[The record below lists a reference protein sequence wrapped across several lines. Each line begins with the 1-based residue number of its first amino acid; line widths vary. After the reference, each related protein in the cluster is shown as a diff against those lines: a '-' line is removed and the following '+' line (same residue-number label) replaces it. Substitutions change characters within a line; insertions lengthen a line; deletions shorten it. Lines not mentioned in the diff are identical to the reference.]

1 MENFT
6 AIMQLLAGLGVLMM
20 GFKLMSDNMEKI
32 ANSGLRS
39 LFNKTSKNPVIGVAI
54 GAAATMIIQSSGAT
68 TVMIVGFVNS
78 GLMSLYQA
86 TAMIMGANIG
96 TTITAHIASLNEL
109 PVSDVAMALCL
120 VGIALNMFT
129 KKDKSKTVGL
139 LVAGL
144 GFIFVGLGMM
154 SGAIS
159 VFKEYPVVR
168 ETLQKINNP
177 FLLVFIGFITTAIV
191 QSSSAITS
199 ILIAMAGEGLTIG
212 GGGNAVLFIILG
224 TNIGSCTT
232 AVLSAF
238 SANANGKRAAFI
250 HILFNTLG
258 SVIFFIILCIF
269 KDFMNLTFA
278 RWFASPSSQIAM
290 FHTFFNVAC
299 TVLFLPASKLFV
311 AIAARLFK
319 DKGEVSLRT
328 THLDDRVLRS
338 PAVAID
344 CADREIVDA
353 ADVAMDAVK
362 TAFDAFLKGDTTV
375 FDDVTK
381 KIETVNEM
389 GRNITEYAVKI
400 SASQISFSDE
410 QRLGKLHFVV
420 ADVVRVS
427 ELADNILKHTR
438 RSVNEQ
444 MVFSESVKAQLAEM
458 VKSIENLF
466 GMSVAVFSTKDTGLI
481 PEIDKLED
489 SIDNMRRAL
498 VQGHIDR
505 LSEGKCQPKSSGV
518 FINLVGN
525 LERVADHINSIAHS
539 VE

>member
-238 SANANGKRAAFI
+238 SAKANGKRAAFI

-489 SIDNMRRAL
+489 NIDNMRRAL